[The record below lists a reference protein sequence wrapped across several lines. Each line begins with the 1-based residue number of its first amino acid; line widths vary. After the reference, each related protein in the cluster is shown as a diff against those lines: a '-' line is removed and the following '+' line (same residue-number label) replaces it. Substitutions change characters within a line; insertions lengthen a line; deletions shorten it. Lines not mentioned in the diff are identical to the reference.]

1 MDTEKHYNGWTN
13 YETWCVKLWIDNDQ
27 GDYEWWRE
35 ATREVWAEAEN
46 GGNPYVEDRNDRARL
61 LLAERLKDE
70 HEERSSDLAVV
81 GVFADLLGA
90 ALGAVDWYEIAQSML
105 DDQAEEGE
113 RTA

>member
-1 MDTEKHYNGWTN
+1 MDTEKRYNGWTN

-27 GDYEWWRE
+27 GEYEMWRE
-35 ATREVWAEAEN
+35 ATRESWLEAEE
-46 GGNPYVEDRNDRARL
+46 GGNPYVAERQDRARI
-61 LLAERLKDE
+61 LLAERLKDAYEE
-70 HEERSSDLAVV
+70 HAGEV
-81 GVFADLLGA
+81 GVSGVLADLLNA